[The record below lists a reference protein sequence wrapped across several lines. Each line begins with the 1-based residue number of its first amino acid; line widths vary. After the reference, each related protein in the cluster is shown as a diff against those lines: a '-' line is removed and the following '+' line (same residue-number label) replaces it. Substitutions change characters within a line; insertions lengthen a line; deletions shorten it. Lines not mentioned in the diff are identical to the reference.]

1 MKPSR
6 PRMRKMRACPTLPVT
21 ICCPVV
27 RRQADEITLKARA
40 QRLRVGRTQRFDLS
54 RRGARPGTP
63 LEDPGESNPGS
74 RFRCGIKTGDGVFYL
89 HRLRTHQGKLKRTA
103 LEPKWLLDRF
113 SITKKKR

>member
-27 RRQADEITLKARA
+27 RRQAYEITLQARA
-40 QRLRVGRTQRFDLS
+40 QRLRVGRAQRFDLS
-54 RRGARPGTP
+54 RLGARPGTP

-74 RFRCGIKTGDGVFYL
+74 RFRCGIKTGAGVFYL
-89 HRLRTHQGKLKRTA
+89 HRLRTHRGKLKRTA